1 MNLTRDRLRSIGWA
15 AMLTVCL
22 ALTVALGLRVN
33 AVKGSVHAKEREI
46 VSLKQEIRFLETEF
60 QTRANQ
66 HQLRALNE
74 IEFGYRAP
82 EAAQYIETE
91 RQLAVLGKPRPA
103 GAPDPIRLA
112 AARPVEDKG
121 EGLIAMVSPLTGLA
135 AEPAEERRPADRKTL
150 AAREAAA
157 PTAARVTQPQRSQLR
172 ADDPVASAI
181 AASEDIGDR
190 LARIDPAGGGGE

>member
-15 AMLTVCL
+15 AVLTVCL

-33 AVKGSVHAKEREI
+33 AVKGSVHATEREI

-74 IEFGYRAP
+74 VEFGYRAP

-91 RQLAVLGKPRPA
+91 RQLAVLGKERPA
-103 GAPDPIRLA
+103 GAPAPIRLA
-112 AARPVEDKG
+112 AARPEAERGDS
-121 EGLIAMVSPLTGLA
+121 LIAMVSPLTGRAPDAPQSRAPKAGPQAKTATKTTSSA
-135 AEPAEERRPADRKTL
+135 ASAPAT
-150 AAREAAA
+150 
-157 PTAARVTQPQRSQLR
+157 
-172 ADDPVASAI
+172 DDPVGNAI
-181 AASEDIGDR
+181 AASDDIGER
-190 LARIDPAGGGGE
+190 LARIESYAGAEQ